1 MNKDY
6 PSVTTQRRQLLRSSV
21 PNVVLGVTMQ
31 VARRFLFIDP
41 KKKAVAFLAFVALLS
56 LVSSFVTLDNSLYI
70 VQKHSVFNQ
79 YGVKLGWMW
88 TCFIVGPF
96 IWFSSRAHHRD
107 KDKSIIDLLRLA
119 VATFCWYASIW
130 QFHRL
135 MQWTSRCDLSIRYS
149 RTMCKEK
156 GGVWIP
162 GFDISGHCFLLI
174 YSMLVMA
181 EEANAFREWH
191 QVVHRDD
198 DCGIV
203 MRERQEKRVKLAQYF
218 VVAMLILNI
227 IWIKQLAISILYYHI
242 MIDKVAGAL
251 VAIFWWYT
259 TYHIL
264 YPNGFLQPPIH
275 RTKPVANRRR

>member
-1 MNKDY
+1 
-6 PSVTTQRRQLLRSSV
+6 
-21 PNVVLGVTMQ
+21 
-31 VARRFLFIDP
+31 
-41 KKKAVAFLAFVALLS
+41 
-56 LVSSFVTLDNSLYI
+56 
-70 VQKHSVFNQ
+70 
-79 YGVKLGWMW
+79 
-88 TCFIVGPF
+88 
-96 IWFSSRAHHRD
+96 D
-107 KDKSIIDLLRLA
+107 KDKAIIDILRLA

-181 EEANAFREWH
+181 EEAHAFREWQ

-203 MRERQEKRVKLAQYF
+203 MRERQERRVKLAQYF
-218 VVAMLILNI
+218 VVGMLLLNI
-227 IWIKQLAISILYYHI
+227 VWIKQLTISILYYHI
-242 MIDKVAGAL
+242 MIDKIAGAL
-251 VAIFWWYT
+251 VAIFWWYI
-259 TYHIL
+259 TYHVL
-264 YPNGFLQPPIH
+264 YPIGFLQPPIH
-275 RTKPVANRRR
+275 RTKPPTIPKRR

>member
-1 MNKDY
+1 MNRDY
-6 PSVTTQRRQLLRSSV
+6 TSTTAQRRPVLKSTV
-21 PNVVLGVTMQ
+21 PNVVLGMAIQ

-41 KKKAVAFLAFVALLS
+41 KKKAIAFLAFVALLS
-56 LVSSFVTLDNSLYI
+56 V
-70 VQKHSVFNQ
+70 KHSVFNQ

-107 KDKSIIDLLRLA
+107 KDKSIIDILRLA
-119 VATFCWYASIW
+119 VGPLLVMPSIW
-130 QFHRL
+130 QLYACRFHRL

-181 EEANAFREWH
+181 EEANAFREWQ

-203 MRERQEKRVKLAQYF
+203 MRERQERRVKLAQYF
-218 VVAMLILNI
+218 VVGMLLLNI
-227 IWIKQLAISILYYHI
+227 VWIKQLTISILYYHI

-251 VAIFWWYT
+251 VAIFWWYI

-275 RTKPVANRRR
+275 RIKPPTITKRR

>member
-1 MNKDY
+1 MQTKKKE
-6 PSVTTQRRQLLRSSV
+6 PAIIRSICLQSCEFR
-21 PNVVLGVTMQ
+21 VLTIVEM

-130 QFHRL
+130 HGL
-135 MQWTSRCDLSIRYS
+135 L
-149 RTMCKEK
+149 
-156 GGVWIP
+156 GV
-162 GFDISGHCFLLI
+162 ISVFATHELC
-174 YSMLVMA
+174 VKRK
-181 EEANAFREWH
+181 ANAFREWH

-242 MIDKVAGAL
+242 MIDKIAGAL

>member
-1 MNKDY
+1 MKSSRAHSKNSS
-6 PSVTTQRRQLLRSSV
+6 PSRYNEFKSLRTR
-21 PNVVLGVTMQ
+21 LM

-88 TCFIVGPF
+88 TCFTVGPF
-96 IWFSSRAHHRD
+96 IWFSSRAHHRTD
-107 KDKSIIDLLRLA
+107 SFGGSGI
-119 VATFCWYASIW
+119 
-130 QFHRL
+130 
-135 MQWTSRCDLSIRYS
+135 RCDIIRYS

-181 EEANAFREWH
+181 EE
-191 QVVHRDD
+191 
-198 DCGIV
+198 
-203 MRERQEKRVKLAQYF
+203 
-218 VVAMLILNI
+218 
-227 IWIKQLAISILYYHI
+227 IKQLAISILYYHI
-242 MIDKVAGAL
+242 MIDKIAGAL

-275 RTKPVANRRR
+275 RTKPIANRRR